1 MDFNINNFLSSSLGE
16 TLGGSLMRALTA
28 ILVLIIGMM
37 IAKFISGLVRKGINS
52 TGVQNRFGN
61 SSFNIAKSVAKIVYW
76 VLLIFVLLTVL
87 NMMGVTGALEPLQNM
102 IGQITG
108 YLPKILAGGVI
119 GFVGY
124 TLASICREAVG
135 MAEPGVDRLVAKA
148 GMTNDFDVMGI
159 LKQIVFIVVL
169 VPIVLIALDTLDIE
183 MISEPAKNMLN
194 KLMNAIPNIIAAAIT
209 LFVFSFVGRFIKN
222 FLLEL
227 LDNLKLDSKV
237 NGLGI
242 GNVIPQNQ
250 SVASI
255 VSNVVYYLILVF
267 GLMTAVDYLGFDK
280 LSSMFDTIL
289 DLTGRIIF
297 GGVILLIG
305 NAISTFVARQ
315 LEGGDKTVA
324 QIARVATMALFMAI
338 GLRYMGIADDIVNL
352 AFGLI
357 LGALAVAFALA
368 FGLGGREAAGEQ
380 ARRFFNKFNK

>member
-61 SSFNIAKSVAKIVYW
+61 SSFNIGKSVAKIVYW

-194 KLMNAIPNIIAAAIT
+194 NLMNAIPKILAAGIILLVFYIVGK
-209 LFVFSFVGRFIKN
+209 FVVGIVS
-222 FLLEL
+222 EL
-227 LDNLKLDSKV
+227 LKNMNIDKYAND
-237 NGLGI
+237 
-242 GNVIPQNQ
+242 
-250 SVASI
+250 
-255 VSNVVYYLILVF
+255 F
-267 GLMTAVDYLGFDK
+267 GLTSITGKASLSTLIARGLNFFIMFFGIVTAVDKLEFTQLSDVLNNLLGMAG
-280 LSSMFDTIL
+280 SIL
-289 DLTGRIIF
+289 F
-297 GGVILLIG
+297 GMLILLIG
-305 NAISTFVARQ
+305 NRLSEWVSDYFKKSGSPAMSSIGRF
-315 LEGGDKTVA
+315 
-324 QIARVATMALFMAI
+324 ATLGLFLAMALK
-338 GLRYMGIADDIVNL
+338 YMGLADDIVNL
-352 AFGLI
+352 AFGLT
-357 LGALAVAFALA
+357 LGAVAVAFALS
-368 FGLGGREAAGEQ
+368 FGLGGKEAAGRQ
-380 ARRFFNKFNK
+380 MSKFFDKF